1 MGYDESCYMDYRS
14 QDTDLSHIRMS
25 RHGGGLLSFLL
36 EETEAEDKDGKPGFF
51 DYALDWMLCS

>member
-1 MGYDESCYMDYRS
+1 
-14 QDTDLSHIRMS
+14 MS